1 MKIQG
6 TAGKYVIEF
15 YTNGTYLSE
24 SNHTDA
30 YDPTVITFTLT
41 AGIGDKEETLGPG
54 DSINLADAF
63 GMTREDFVKY
73 FVSNNWT
80 KDGGS
85 IYNYATYDSATSE
98 LQVKTT
104 VSEGVLIDSVNVKP
118 AYKKQ
123 VAELLGLDGEDK
135 DVLANMPMT
144 FKVTITLQDRMHLNR
159 TELTLSEKEE
169 FLLVATYN
177 GAYDGTVK
185 FESTDPSCVKVDD
198 NGLVTAVKNT
208 KGDVKII
215 ASLTNSVGK
224 TIRAECLVVVQA
236 ALKSFT
242 LEPNVTE
249 MTMNVGDVQTIKA
262 IINQSIK
269 NPPLSWTCSTVN
281 SKIFTVM
288 PSDDRKS
295 AVITAVGTG
304 VADLEVTNTVNPSDK
319 KTIRITV
326 RSAIQAISLKQTE
339 LTVPRYKDGYNMGK
353 NDVSYT
359 PANATDTELVWTS
372 SDPGIATV
380 DDDGYIT
387 FVNAG
392 VTLITVRP
400 VNNPNG
406 VMASCLLTILGSADK
421 VILSENELTMNV
433 GDTKDVKLDFEPI
446 NTTAELTWT
455 PTGEYKDCVT
465 TVSYT
470 HLTLPTKA

>member
-1 MKIQG
+1 M
-6 TAGKYVIEF
+6 
-15 YTNGTYLSE
+15 SE

-215 ASLTNSVGK
+215 ASLTNSVV
-224 TIRAECLVVVQA
+224 RLFA
-236 ALKSFT
+236 
-242 LEPNVTE
+242 
-249 MTMNVGDVQTIKA
+249 
-262 IINQSIK
+262 QS
-269 NPPLSWTCSTVN
+269 V
-281 SKIFTVM
+281 
-288 PSDDRKS
+288 
-295 AVITAVGTG
+295 
-304 VADLEVTNTVNPSDK
+304 
-319 KTIRITV
+319 
-326 RSAIQAISLKQTE
+326 
-339 LTVPRYKDGYNMGK
+339 
-353 NDVSYT
+353 
-359 PANATDTELVWTS
+359 
-372 SDPGIATV
+372 
-380 DDDGYIT
+380 
-387 FVNAG
+387 
-392 VTLITVRP
+392 
-400 VNNPNG
+400 
-406 VMASCLLTILGSADK
+406 LLWYRL
-421 VILSENELTMNV
+421 
-433 GDTKDVKLDFEPI
+433 
-446 NTTAELTWT
+446 
-455 PTGEYKDCVT
+455 
-465 TVSYT
+465 
-470 HLTLPTKA
+470 H